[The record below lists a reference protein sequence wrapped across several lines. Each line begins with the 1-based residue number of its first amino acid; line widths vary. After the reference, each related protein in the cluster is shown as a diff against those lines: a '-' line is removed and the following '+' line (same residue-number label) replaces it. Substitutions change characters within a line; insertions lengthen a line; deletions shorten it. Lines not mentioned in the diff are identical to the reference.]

1 MLVPDS
7 REVCGG
13 GGLCARMCVCPGV
26 SRAVARGRGP
36 PPPIIPLVWSGLV
49 RRLSGPGGFGCV
61 PWLLPQVKGK
71 DTQCKGHTHTGTPPP
86 HDTSQSHASPTL
98 ALGCRHPL
106 PETQPQLALV
116 TVRWVPSLCPALECS
131 LFFLHV

>member
-1 MLVPDS
+1 M
-7 REVCGG
+7 
-13 GGLCARMCVCPGV
+13 
-26 SRAVARGRGP
+26 
-36 PPPIIPLVWSGLV
+36 
-49 RRLSGPGGFGCV
+49 
-61 PWLLPQVKGK
+61 KGK